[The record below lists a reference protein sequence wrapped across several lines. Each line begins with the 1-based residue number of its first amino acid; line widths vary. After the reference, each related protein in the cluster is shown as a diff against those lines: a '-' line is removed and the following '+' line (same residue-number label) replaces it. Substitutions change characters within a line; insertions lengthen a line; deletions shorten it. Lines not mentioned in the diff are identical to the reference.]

1 MTKDDQNVSGGRDN
15 GRPSTLM
22 RLSAMNEEATK
33 KNDGVPVEEVIR
45 LEEIATRS
53 LVELCVQIER
63 YCSAAT
69 TYPYQKRAACDL
81 LVEVAMLA
89 KARRTAFG
97 GSFAFDSVGSCAAS
111 RWYLTTLSRRSFEN
125 KGRACRE
132 FSLEGEDPRF
142 RSFEEAERYAEAQC
156 APARHSVPIKR
167 MCLRCRRR
175 QVFGKAKYC
184 ENAECQRKGR
194 L

>member
-69 TYPYQKRAACDL
+69 TYPCQKRAACDL

-89 KARRTAFG
+89 TGKVF
-97 GSFAFDSVGSCAAS
+97 
-111 RWYLTTLSRRSFEN
+111 YLYGQFPEPF
-125 KGRACRE
+125 RE
-132 FSLEGEDPRF
+132 L
-142 RSFEEAERYAEAQC
+142 AEKKSYF
-156 APARHSVPIKR
+156 P
-167 MCLRCRRR
+167 
-175 QVFGKAKYC
+175 
-184 ENAECQRKGR
+184 
-194 L
+194 